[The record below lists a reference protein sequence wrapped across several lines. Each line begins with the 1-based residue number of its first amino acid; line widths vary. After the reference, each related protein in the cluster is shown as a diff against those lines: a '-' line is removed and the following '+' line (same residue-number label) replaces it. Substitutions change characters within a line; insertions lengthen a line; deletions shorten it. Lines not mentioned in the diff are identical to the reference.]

1 MNLRQNRHERIA
13 AEPAV
18 DITASHLRLEELSE
32 AAQQRAPLR
41 RIDRGGHWAAPAVR
55 EPRRACLGVKRPREE
70 EPLRLLASD
79 ARQQRCLLRGLHPF
93 GDDAHLSAA
102 RQRND
107 HSHNRRA
114 VGVGRDIA
122 NEGPVDLQ
130 GVEREALQV
139 AQAGVAGAEVI
150 HREKKSALLECAE
163 RLNRPSGIA
172 HQAALGDARVRSS
185 TAGRPRRAMAA
196 KRSARLT
203 CANCRG
209 ETLTATRPIGS
220 PASEASWTCRAPFP
234 APTRRPARCS
244 RFHRAAE

>member
-1 MNLRQNRHERIA
+1 MNASPPNRQGTYRLAPEAGGARGCA
-13 AEPAV
+13 A
-18 DITASHLRLEELSE
+18 
-32 AAQQRAPLR
+32 RAPASNR
-41 RIDRGGHWAAPAVR
+41 
-55 EPRRACLGVKRPREE
+55 PRRASGSTRRARATPCMPRRQAASRRRTLET
-70 EPLRLLASD
+70 PRIRCAPAALPAPRSPRLR
-79 ARQQRCLLRGLHPF
+79 RRR
-93 GDDAHLSAA
+93 AA
-102 RQRND
+102 CGCAPAND
-107 HSHNRRA
+107 HAHNRRA

-122 NEGPVDLQ
+122 NGGPVDLQ